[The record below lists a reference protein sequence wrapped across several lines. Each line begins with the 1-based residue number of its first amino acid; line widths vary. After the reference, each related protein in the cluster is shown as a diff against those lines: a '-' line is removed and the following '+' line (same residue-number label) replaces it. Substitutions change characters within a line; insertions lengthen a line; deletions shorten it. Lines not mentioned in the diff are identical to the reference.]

1 LNNSVHSGIDF
12 APFEVVYGLKAK
24 LPLDLA
30 FHELQ
35 ENKVQAVDDLVRSR

>member
-12 APFEVVYGLKAK
+12 APFEVVYGKKAK

-30 FHELQ
+30 FNELQ
-35 ENKVQAVDDLVRSR
+35 ENKVQSVDDLVRSR